1 MLRLIQP
8 KTLEDESRQL
18 SLLIKSVTDYAIYML
33 DPDGYICSWNPG
45 GERIKG
51 YTAQEIIGEHF
62 SRFYTPED
70 AVAGVPR
77 NNLATAAEKGG
88 LSAEGWRVRKDG
100 SRFLASIVIEPIWEN
115 GNLIG
120 FAKVTRD
127 VTERHS
133 SQKRLEE
140 ARDALLQA
148 QKMEAIGKHTLGLA
162 HDFNNLLTVI
172 LNSLDVIAA
181 RTTGSDNI
189 ASPLKAAIRACDRGA
204 LLTRQLLTF
213 GRGQDLLPQSTDL
226 SELIRKSGD
235 LFERACAEQVSL
247 RFELAD
253 DLPRVLVDRAQ
264 LEAAILNLVSNSRD
278 ALEGTGNIVVRT
290 FASPME
296 NPLRADASECLHVC
310 AEVADDG
317 PGIPPEL
324 QAKVFDPFFTT
335 KEVGKGSGLGLSQVF
350 GLATQS
356 SGFVQLV
363 SNPGQG
369 AVFRIWL
376 PAHREEESGERTQ
389 GALRRG

>member
-100 SRFLASIVIEPIWEN
+100 SRFLASIVIEPIWES

-148 QKMEAIGKHTLGLA
+148 QKMEAIGKLTLGLA

-290 FASPME
+290 FASPMK
-296 NPLRADASECLHVC
+296 NPLQADASECLHVC

-363 SNPGQG
+363 SNTGQG
-369 AVFRIWL
+369 AVLRIWL

-389 GALRRG
+389 GAFRRG

>member
-120 FAKVTRD
+120 FAKITRD

-148 QKMEAIGKHTLGLA
+148 QKMEAIGKLTLGLA

-235 LFERACAEQVSL
+235 LFERACTEQVSL

-290 FASPME
+290 FASPMK
-296 NPLRADASECLHVC
+296 NPLQADASECLHVC